1 MLHQAVIDHRGT
13 HGDYEYRVKWKG
25 YPDPSDDTWEPV
37 EHFDSTKHIELYWG
51 RHNAEKDTTS
61 SNKRKA
67 LPQTVNSCQIPS
79 RNKRNRISI

>member
-1 MLHQAVIDHRGT
+1 MEITNIG
-13 HGDYEYRVKWKG
+13 G
-25 YPDPSDDTWEPV
+25 YPDPSDDIWEQV
-37 EHFDSTKHIELYWG
+37 EHFDSTKNIELYWG